1 MERKLLDEDL
11 RFEYEIL
18 AALVCGVIVCL
29 AAGQALRVAF
39 RWIGLLLVLS
49 MVCFLVLVLLQSGGR
64 KVRGYAEVFC
74 VGFFSV
80 ILISFL
86 FFTNHVEEKKQTYAI
101 FAGLVVLLF
110 VFALAPFVRRMVP
123 NTPKP
128 AEWTMAAGFFLAGL
142 ATLFSISLS
151 PQVQQILLVISGL
164 AACGWGIYRLR
175 RTGDGSWWIYGC
187 DCLAS
192 GMAFYAG
199 ALLTAWIHLANG
211 WQQDVI
217 WHEIMVFLFTW
228 SLIRASRFVGDC
240 LYKRR
245 AKREEELEEKQ

>member
-151 PQVQQILLVISGL
+151 QQVQQILLVISGL

-192 GMAFYAG
+192 GLAFYAG
-199 ALLTAWIHLANG
+199 ALLTVRIHLANG

-217 WHEIMVFLFTW
+217 WSDVIDFFSISFLALIGVFVR
-228 SLIRASRFVGDC
+228 SC
-240 LYKRR
+240 LEKRR
-245 AKREEELEEKQ
+245 AKQEEELEEK

>member
-11 RFEYEIL
+11 RAEYEVL

-29 AAGQALRVAF
+29 AAGQALRAAF

-49 MVCFLVLVLLQSGGR
+49 MVCFWVLVLLQSGGR
-64 KVRGYAEVFC
+64 KVRGYTEVFC

-86 FFTNHVEEKKQTYAI
+86 FLTNHVEEKKQTYAI
-101 FAGLVVLLF
+101 FVGIVVLLF
-110 VFALAPFVRRMVP
+110 VFVLAPFVRRMVP
-123 NTPKP
+123 NAPKP
-128 AEWTMAAGFFLAGL
+128 AEWTMAAGLFLAGL
-142 ATLFSISLS
+142 ATLFSIPLS
-151 PQVQQILLVISGL
+151 QQVQQILLVISGL

-199 ALLTAWIHLANG
+199 ALLTARIHLANG

-217 WHEIMVFLFTW
+217 WHDVIDFFFISFLALIWVFVR
-228 SLIRASRFVGDC
+228 SC
-240 LYKRR
+240 LQKRR
-245 AKREEELEEKQ
+245 AKQEEELEEKQ

>member
-29 AAGQALRVAF
+29 AAGQALRAAF

-49 MVCFLVLVLLQSGGR
+49 MVCFWVLVLLQSGGR

-123 NTPKP
+123 NAPKP

-151 PQVQQILLVISGL
+151 PQVQQILLVIAGL

-217 WHEIMVFLFTW
+217 WSDVIDFFSISFLALIGVFVR
-228 SLIRASRFVGDC
+228 SC
-240 LYKRR
+240 LEKRR
-245 AKREEELEEKQ
+245 AKQEEELEEK

>member
-1 MERKLLDEDL
+1 M
-11 RFEYEIL
+11 
-18 AALVCGVIVCL
+18 
-29 AAGQALRVAF
+29 
-39 RWIGLLLVLS
+39 
-49 MVCFLVLVLLQSGGR
+49 
-64 KVRGYAEVFC
+64 
-74 VGFFSV
+74 

-86 FFTNHVEEKKQTYAI
+86 VFTNHVEEKKQTYAI
-101 FAGLVVLLF
+101 FVGIVILLF

-123 NTPKP
+123 NAPKP
-128 AEWTMAAGFFLAGL
+128 AEWTMAAAFFLAGL

-199 ALLTAWIHLANG
+199 ALLTARIHLANG

-217 WHEIMVFLFTW
+217 WSDVIDFFFISFLALIWVFVR
-228 SLIRASRFVGDC
+228 SC
-240 LYKRR
+240 LQKRR
-245 AKREEELEEKQ
+245 AKREEDLEENQ